1 MAFQIQALVLFSVA
15 FLCDYCFSQ
24 DQKGDPLRA
33 ENRKNFC
40 LLDQDYFFNIRQNES
55 GIILKIGNTLF
66 HPDTER
72 YLTCKLR
79 HLLIY
84 GMKKM
89 AVHANYTDDKLDE
102 FYLRNRNQVKKKMCD
117 IFLKIYN
124 DFTFQG
130 VIETKKFIQERTFSG
145 RDYNAMRNGKEIKN
159 FWKLDDDF
167 EEKTHQIRMSL
178 RKTLTNL
185 LVYFEK
191 CYYYYYYRRKSLAL
205 RAYQWHHPFFDDG
218 RIDYFQFEMPE

>member
-1 MAFQIQALVLFSVA
+1 MAFHIQALVLFSVA

-130 VIETKKFIQERTFSG
+130 NYTFLSTSLCSLSDVTRVVLESFIQSV
-145 RDYNAMRNGKEIKN
+145 NK
-159 FWKLDDDF
+159 
-167 EEKTHQIRMSL
+167 
-178 RKTLTNL
+178 
-185 LVYFEK
+185 
-191 CYYYYYYRRKSLAL
+191 KSN
-205 RAYQWHHPFFDDG
+205 D
-218 RIDYFQFEMPE
+218 